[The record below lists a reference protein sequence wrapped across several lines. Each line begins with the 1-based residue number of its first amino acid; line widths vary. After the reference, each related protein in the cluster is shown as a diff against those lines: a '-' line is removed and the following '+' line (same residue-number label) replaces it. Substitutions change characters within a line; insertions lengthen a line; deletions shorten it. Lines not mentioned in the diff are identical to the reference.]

1 MKTHRFALLF
11 LALAVFA
18 ASACSVKQQQPN
30 YVEKGGSYGDKA
42 ARKLSR
48 GLVNIA
54 SSPVEVPNQMVDQA
68 IEGDTAMEQLTGY
81 VGGAFIGFFYGMARI
96 VSGTYDIVTFPI
108 TPLDKNGMRDEF
120 IYSEHMSQVNEKEDY
135 IDEFIFDVYDY

>member
-48 GLVNIA
+48 GLTNIV
-54 SSPVEVPNQMVDQA
+54 SSPLELPNQMAEQA
-68 IEGDTAMEQLTGY
+68 IEGDSTMEQLSGY
-81 VGGAFIGFFYGMARI
+81 VGGMFVGCFYGMARA
-96 VSGTYDIVTFPI
+96 VSGAYDIVTFPI
-108 TPLDKNGMRDEF
+108 TPMNKNGMRDEF
-120 IYSEHMSQVNEKEDY
+120 IHSEYLDQVEQREDY